1 MPGEIR
7 PTFRSKIEFCRI
19 YRSMNAAVDR
29 VELFASKAETS
40 RKAGIEVRE
49 HRALK
54 FGWEAKES

>member
-1 MPGEIR
+1 
-7 PTFRSKIEFCRI
+7 
-19 YRSMNAAVDR
+19 MNAAVDR